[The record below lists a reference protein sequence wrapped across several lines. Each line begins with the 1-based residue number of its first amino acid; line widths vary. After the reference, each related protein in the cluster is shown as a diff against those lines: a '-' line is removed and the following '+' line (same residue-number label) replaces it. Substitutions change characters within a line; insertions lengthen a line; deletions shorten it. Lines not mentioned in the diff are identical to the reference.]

1 MFVGG
6 TGEEALGAGAG
17 ADNGTDGGRRK
28 DSNTVTGPYGK
39 KYETDSKNMTSA
51 DTILLVGRTVTPV
64 SFLSSRMP
72 NKDTFDRPRRMFSNP

>member
-1 MFVGG
+1 VFVGG

-39 KYETDSKNMTSA
+39 KYETEFKEHDICRHNTSCWE
-51 DTILLVGRTVTPV
+51 DCNTSIL
-64 SFLSSRMP
+64 FE
-72 NKDTFDRPRRMFSNP
+72 F